1 MEPLDLLN
9 ILDII
14 RNEEA
19 YQAKIQGLLDATR
32 EYNDAKVIAATVA
45 EAQKYLSDAQL
56 ADEAAKALKEKA
68 KADIEKYR
76 EKKTK
81 DLDEREARLVEYDKE
96 LDAKAE
102 AARAALAEAR
112 ELQKLLQAE
121 EKRLNEWDHI
131 LIDRNNKINQLEYS
145 FTDKFRRIKA
155 IIEE

>member
-68 KADIEKYR
+68 KEDIEKYR

-112 ELQKLLQAE
+112 ELQKMLQAE